1 MQAWIEIDKYCNLN
15 ELDIHNV
22 KQKIDNNELNSRVE
36 NGITF
41 VEIEEDTH
49 ESDFCQQMI
58 EAKDMTIEALQS
70 ENQLLKESLYMLQ
83 EMANE
88 DQDTV
93 KLLKNQL
100 KHVKE
105 ELDFTRKKYKL
116 IWDKTI
122 EDFAQNEKKSE

>member
-1 MQAWIEIDKYCNLN
+1 MQTWIEIDKYCSLN
-15 ELDIHNV
+15 DLDIHSV

-41 VEIEEDTH
+41 IEIEEDTY
-49 ESDFCQQMI
+49 ESDFHQQMI

-88 DQDTV
+88 DQDTI

-122 EDFAQNEKKSE
+122 EDFAQSEKK

>member
-1 MQAWIEIDKYCNLN
+1 MQTWIEIDKYCSLN
-15 ELDIHNV
+15 DLDIHSV

-41 VEIEEDTH
+41 IEIEEDTYD
-49 ESDFCQQMI
+49 ESGFCQQMI

-88 DQDTV
+88 DQDTI

-122 EDFAQNEKKSE
+122 EDFAQSEKK

>member
-1 MQAWIEIDKYCNLN
+1 MQTWIEIDKYCSLN
-15 ELDIHNV
+15 DLDIHSV

-41 VEIEEDTH
+41 IEIEEDIY
-49 ESDFCQQMI
+49 ESDFHQQMI

-88 DQDTV
+88 DQDTI

-122 EDFAQNEKKSE
+122 EDFAQSEKK